1 MLEIFIFIRNS
12 QQTFFFFFFFF
23 SNCSYSVITVQN
35 IRLYLPSR
43 DDWNKETIRY
53 KPSPHQYDFKYSC
66 PSLCCWHHPWCS
78 DSLRVLGCDQLNKEI
93 LHRFSFHEYIAIRNI
108 LQRCSYCKSLPRTT
122 AASLIPSTLWL
133 SQTRQL
139 LSWIWSPHNFAMAS
153 FSSAF
158 WLSRQR
164 EVLRWKTPVAS
175 VSSC

>member
-1 MLEIFIFIRNS
+1 MTISDRIIIGLVFEVLYLHQ

-53 KPSPHQYDFKYSC
+53 KPSPHQYDYKYSC

-108 LQRCSYCKSLPRTT
+108 LQRCSYCKSLSRTT
-122 AASLIPSTLWL
+122 AASLIPSTWWL
-133 SQTRQL
+133 SQTRQD
-139 LSWIWSPHNFAMAS
+139 NYYY
-153 FSSAF
+153 
-158 WLSRQR
+158 R
-164 EVLRWKTPVAS
+164 EYDHCIALRWLHFHQHS
-175 VSSC
+175 DYQDRGRY